1 MNFHKQDRPW
11 GVMLSAAKH
20 LTRRPPRCFAAL
32 IMTPLDQ
39 ALSMTPLDQFWS
51 FTFIIG
57 SYRILPMVVVKIHH
71 RVRVVLRTAG
81 QDAMNRVP
89 TTEYALR
96 TQCCDQA
103 LRMQQQ
109 INRINWT
116 ASQYIG
122 GLQRGRR
129 NAFAR

>member
-32 IMTPLDQ
+32 SMTPLDQ

-57 SYRILPMVVVKIHH
+57 SYRILPMVVVKNHH
-71 RVRVVLRTAG
+71 RVLKADE
-81 QDAMNRVP
+81 QSHPDAMMNFHKQDR
-89 TTEYALR
+89 
-96 TQCCDQA
+96 
-103 LRMQQQ
+103 
-109 INRINWT
+109 
-116 ASQYIG
+116 
-122 GLQRGRR
+122 
-129 NAFAR
+129 